1 MLTLDEVSALVKK
14 VKEYPIEEVNDRISY
29 LKENI
34 KNSESENNKKEFE
47 KELEI
52 LLDFKLL
59 YDTFTK

>member
-59 YDTFTK
+59 YNTFTK